1 MLVCASNQHIK
12 LLLLQLIGNKP
23 YINIPN
29 VQYWLCNT
37 GIPHCTACRLL
48 LSLLLCCMLVRFPSR
63 LQQADNE
70 MLQVGNT
77 PFARYRLAT
86 AVGKRTSFITEHT
99 LIFVLQG
106 HKLLHIEDQTHTAV
120 AGNLVLVK
128 RGIYAMSEFVP
139 DGLDYEAMLI
149 FFSDDFIKKF
159 LHSNKLT
166 TATPVDVAP
175 HLMVPSND
183 LLEGFKNQFLGYFG
197 KNIQLE
203 ALMPLKLQ
211 ELMHLLL
218 AGSHGHQ
225 VLQFF
230 QHIAFGQPL
239 EVEYIVRKHLFQP
252 LSIEELA
259 QLSGRSLASFKRD
272 FQQQF
277 NSAPK
282 KWINDQRLEHAH
294 MLLQHSHKQVSEVA
308 MECGFENIP
317 HFIRIYKQKYGDTPN
332 SARTKTAII

>member
-1 MLVCASNQHIK
+1 VISNKSCISILTLTQV
-12 LLLLQLIGNKP
+12 P
-23 YINIPN
+23 F
-29 VQYWLCNT
+29 
-37 GIPHCTACRLL
+37 
-48 LSLLLCCMLVRFPSR
+48 SLLLCSMLARYPARF
-63 LQQADNE
+63 QQPDNE
-70 MLQVGNT
+70 TLQVGNT
-77 PFARYRLAT
+77 PFARYRLTT
-86 AVGKRTSFITEHT
+86 AAGKRTSFITEHT

-139 DGLDYEAMLI
+139 GGLDYEAMLV
-149 FFSDDFIKKF
+149 FFSDDIIKKF
-159 LHSNKLT
+159 LHGNQLT

-175 HLMVPSND
+175 HLTIPSNE
-183 LLEGFKNQFLGYFG
+183 LLEGFKNQLRGYFG
-197 KNIQLE
+197 KSLNLDM
-203 ALMPLKLQ
+203 LMPLKQQ

-218 AGSHGHQ
+218 ASSQGKQ

-230 QHIAFGQPL
+230 QHIAFGQPIDI
-239 EVEYIVRKHLFQP
+239 EYIVRKHLFQP

-294 MLLQHSHKQVSEVA
+294 MLLQHSHQQVSEVA

-317 HFIRIYKQKYGDTPN
+317 HFIRIYKQKYGGTPN
-332 SARTKTAII
+332 SARAKTATI